1 MFVHYKVVYKLI
13 YLIKNIMLKFK
24 KVYIDS
30 SYKVSGTSSE
40 FTIDLPETVQ
50 LEDNMLCQ
58 IHEVSI
64 PHSWYSINN
73 TNNSIYWRHQVIP
86 PGVIAGIT
94 YRKVTIPEGNYTAV
108 DLAQT
113 IQIAINLL
121 VVTVDRP
128 NTYSIQYNTSTNKF
142 TISSNYATVIFVLL
156 TDGEVAPVANVF
168 SDPVD
173 VNNLS
178 SMNRVI
184 GNTTPATDAYTNV
197 APYTTNFVD
206 LVPFKSLYL
215 HCNEISNYNQL
226 TVAGNSSIV
235 KKVNVTVPYLGVIN
249 DNELNS
255 VDYIDV
261 SGKMLRRLNF
271 RLTNNLNQVVNL
283 NDVDISFT
291 LTFFRG

>member
-1 MFVHYKVVYKLI
+1 
-13 YLIKNIMLKFK
+13 MLKFK

-30 SYKVSGTSSE
+30 SYKVSGTSSD

-50 LEDNMLCQ
+50 LEDKMLCQ

-64 PHSWYSINN
+64 PHSWYSINS
-73 TNNSIYWRHQVIP
+73 TNNLYFRHQIIP

-94 YRKVTIPEGNYTAV
+94 YRKITIPEGKYNAV

-113 IQIAINLL
+113 IEIALNLL
-121 VVTVDRP
+121 VDTVDRP
-128 NTYSIQYNTSTNKF
+128 NTYSLLYNNSTNKITF
-142 TISSNYATVIFVLL
+142 SSNYATAIFVVL
-156 TDGEVAPVANVF
+156 TDGEIAPVAGVF

-173 VNNLS
+173 VNNLNS
-178 SMNRVI
+178 INRVI

-197 APYTTNFVD
+197 VPYTANFID

-235 KKVNVTVPYLGVIN
+235 KKINVSVPYLGIIN
-249 DNELNS
+249 DNELSN

-261 SGKMLRRLNF
+261 SSKILRRLNF
-271 RLTNNLNQVVNL
+271 RLTNHLNQVINL
-283 NDVDISFT
+283 NGVDISFT

>member
-1 MFVHYKVVYKLI
+1 
-13 YLIKNIMLKFK
+13 MLKFK

-30 SYKVSGTSSE
+30 SYKVNGTSSD

-64 PHSWYSINN
+64 PHSWYSINS
-73 TNNSIYWRHQVIP
+73 TNNNLYFRHQVIP

-94 YRKVTIPEGNYTAV
+94 YRKVVIPEGNYTAV

-113 IQIAINLL
+113 IEIALNLL
-121 VVTVDRP
+121 VDTVDRP
-128 NTYSIQYNTSTNKF
+128 NTYSLIYNSSTNKI
-142 TISSNYATVIFVLL
+142 TISSNYSTVIFVVL
-156 TDGEVAPVANVF
+156 TDGEIAPVAGVF

-173 VNNLS
+173 VNSLNS
-178 SMNRVI
+178 INRVI

-197 APYTTNFVD
+197 APYTTNFID

-226 TVAGNSSIV
+226 TVAGNSSII
-235 KKVNVTVPYLGVIN
+235 KKINVSVPYLGIIN
-249 DNELNS
+249 DNELS
-255 VDYIDV
+255 SFDYIDV
-261 SGKMLRRLNF
+261 SNKMLRRLNF
-271 RLTNNLNQVVNL
+271 RISNNLNQTVNL
-283 NDVDISFT
+283 NNVDVSFT

>member
-1 MFVHYKVVYKLI
+1 
-13 YLIKNIMLKFK
+13 MLKFK

-30 SYKVSGTSSE
+30 YYRVSGTSSD

-64 PHSWYSINN
+64 PHSWYSINE
-73 TNNSIYWRHQVIP
+73 TNNNLYFMHQVIP
-86 PGVIAGIT
+86 PAVPNGIT
-94 YRKVTIPEGNYTAV
+94 YRKIAIPEGNYTAS

-113 IQIAINLL
+113 IEVALNLR
-121 VVTVDRP
+121 VDTGDRP
-128 NTYSIQYNTSTNKF
+128 NTYSIHYNSSTNKF
-142 TISSNYATVIFVLL
+142 TISSNYATVIFVVL

-173 VNNLS
+173 VSNLNS
-178 SMNRVI
+178 INRVM
-184 GNTTPATDAYTNV
+184 GNTTPAGDAYTNV
-197 APYTTNFVD
+197 APYTSNFID
-206 LVPFKSLYL
+206 LVPFKNLYL
-215 HCNEISNYNQL
+215 HCNEISNLNQL

-235 KKVNVTVPYLGVIN
+235 KKIPVNVPYLSIIN
-249 DNELNS
+249 DNELSS

-261 SGKMLRRLNF
+261 SNKMLRRLNF
-271 RLTNNLNQVVNL
+271 RLTNHFNQVVYL
-283 NDVDISFT
+283 NDVDVSFT

>member
-1 MFVHYKVVYKLI
+1 
-13 YLIKNIMLKFK
+13 MLTFK

-30 SYKVSGTSSE
+30 SYKVSGTPSD

-64 PHSWYSINN
+64 PHSWYSINS
-73 TNNSIYWRHQVIP
+73 TNNNINWRHQVIP

-121 VVTVDRP
+121 VDTGDRP
-128 NTYSIQYNTSTNKF
+128 NTYSLSYNTSTNKF
-142 TISSNYATVIFVLL
+142 TISSNYATAIFVLL
-156 TDGEVAPVANVF
+156 TDGEVAPLAGSF

-173 VNNLS
+173 INNLS

-197 APYTTNFVD
+197 APYTSNFVD

-235 KKVNVTVPYLGVIN
+235 KKINVTVPYLGVIN
-249 DNELNS
+249 DNELSS

-283 NDVDISFT
+283 NNVDISFT

>member
-1 MFVHYKVVYKLI
+1 
-13 YLIKNIMLKFK
+13 MLKFK

-30 SYKVSGTSSE
+30 SYKVSGTPSE

-50 LEDNMLCQ
+50 LDENMLCQ

-64 PHSWYSINN
+64 PHSWYSINS
-73 TNNSIYWRHQVIP
+73 TNNNIYWMHQVIP

-121 VVTVDRP
+121 VDTVDRP
-128 NTYSIQYNTSTNKF
+128 NTYSLSYNTSTNKF
-142 TISSNYATVIFVLL
+142 TVSSNYATVIFVLL
-156 TDGEVAPVANVF
+156 TDGEIAPLAGSF

-178 SMNRVI
+178 SINRVI

-197 APYTTNFVD
+197 APYTSNFVD

-235 KKVNVTVPYLGVIN
+235 KKINVTVPYLGVIN
-249 DNELNS
+249 DNELSS

-261 SGKMLRRLNF
+261 SNKLLRRLNF
-271 RLTNNLNQVVNL
+271 RLTNHLNQVINL
-283 NDVDISFT
+283 NGVDISFT

>member
-1 MFVHYKVVYKLI
+1 
-13 YLIKNIMLKFK
+13 MLKFK

-30 SYKVSGTSSE
+30 HYKVSGTSSN

-64 PHSWYSINN
+64 PHSWYSINS
-73 TNNSIYWRHQVIP
+73 TNNNLYFMHQVIP

-94 YRKVTIPEGNYTAV
+94 YRKIAIPEGNYTSV

-113 IQIAINLL
+113 IQIALNLL
-121 VVTVDRP
+121 VDTNDRP
-128 NTYSIQYNTSTNKF
+128 NTYSIHYNTSTNKYTF
-142 TISSNYATVIFVLL
+142 SSNNSTVIFVVL
-156 TDGEVAPVANVF
+156 TDGEIAPLAGSF

-173 VNNLS
+173 VNNLYS
-178 SMNRVI
+178 INQVL

-197 APYTTNFVD
+197 APYTTNFID
-206 LVPFKSLYL
+206 LVPFKNLYL

-235 KKVNVTVPYLGVIN
+235 K
-249 DNELNS
+249 
-255 VDYIDV
+255 
-261 SGKMLRRLNF
+261 
-271 RLTNNLNQVVNL
+271 
-283 NDVDISFT
+283 
-291 LTFFRG
+291 

>member
-1 MFVHYKVVYKLI
+1 
-13 YLIKNIMLKFK
+13 MLKFK
-24 KVYIDS
+24 QVYIDS
-30 SYKVSGTSSE
+30 SYKVNGTSSD

-64 PHSWYSINN
+64 PHSWYSINS
-73 TNNSIYWRHQVIP
+73 TNNNLYFRHQVIP

-94 YRKVTIPEGNYTAV
+94 YRKVVIPEGNYTAV

-113 IQIAINLL
+113 IEIALNLL
-121 VVTVDRP
+121 VDTVDRP
-128 NTYSIQYNTSTNKF
+128 NTYSLIYNSSTNKI
-142 TISSNYATVIFVLL
+142 TISSNYSTVIFVVL
-156 TDGEVAPVANVF
+156 TDGEIAPVAGVF

-173 VNNLS
+173 VNSLNS
-178 SMNRVI
+178 INRVI

-197 APYTTNFVD
+197 APYTTNFID

-226 TVAGNSSIV
+226 TVAGNSSII
-235 KKVNVTVPYLGVIN
+235 KKINVSVPYLGIIN
-249 DNELNS
+249 DNELS
-255 VDYIDV
+255 SFDYIDV
-261 SGKMLRRLNF
+261 SNKMLRRLNF
-271 RLTNNLNQVVNL
+271 RISNNLNQTVNL
-283 NDVDISFT
+283 NNVDVSFT

>member
-1 MFVHYKVVYKLI
+1 MFMHYTKIYILISKLF
-13 YLIKNIMLKFK
+13 IMLKFK

-50 LEDNMLCQ
+50 LEDNVLCQ

-64 PHSWYSINN
+64 PHSWYSINS
-73 TNNSIYWRHQVIP
+73 TNNNIYWRHQVIP

-113 IQIAINLL
+113 IQIAIHLL
-121 VVTVDRP
+121 VDTNDRP
-128 NTYSIQYNTSTNKF
+128 NTYSIQYNTSTSKYTF
-142 TISSNYATVIFVLL
+142 SSNYATVIFVLL

-168 SDPVD
+168 SDPV
-173 VNNLS
+173 NINSLNS
-178 SMNRVI
+178 INRVV
-184 GNTTPATDAYTNV
+184 GNTTPAADAYTNV
-197 APYTTNFVD
+197 ALYTTNFVD

-215 HCNEISNYNQL
+215 HCNEFSNYNQL

-235 KKVNVTVPYLGVIN
+235 KKINVTVPYLGVNN
-249 DNELNS
+249 DNELSN

-261 SGKMLRRLNF
+261 SSKLLRRLNF
-271 RLTNNLNQVVNL
+271 RLANNLNQVVNL

>member
-1 MFVHYKVVYKLI
+1 
-13 YLIKNIMLKFK
+13 MLKFK
-24 KVYIDS
+24 EVYIDS
-30 SYKVSGTSSE
+30 SYKVNGTSSD

-64 PHSWYSINN
+64 PHSWYSINS
-73 TNNSIYWRHQVIP
+73 TNNNLYFRHQVIP

-94 YRKVTIPEGNYTAV
+94 YRKVVIPEGNYTAV

-113 IQIAINLL
+113 IEIALNLL
-121 VVTVDRP
+121 VDTVDRP
-128 NTYSIQYNTSTNKF
+128 NTYSLIYNSSTNKI
-142 TISSNYATVIFVLL
+142 TISSNYSTVIFVVL
-156 TDGEVAPVANVF
+156 TDGEIAPVAGVF

-173 VNNLS
+173 VNSLNS
-178 SMNRVI
+178 INRVI

-197 APYTTNFVD
+197 APYTTNFID

-226 TVAGNSSIV
+226 TVAGNSSII
-235 KKVNVTVPYLGVIN
+235 KKINVSVPYLGIIN
-249 DNELNS
+249 DNELS
-255 VDYIDV
+255 SFDYIDV
-261 SGKMLRRLNF
+261 SNKMLRRLNF
-271 RLTNNLNQVVNL
+271 RISNNLNQTVNL
-283 NDVDISFT
+283 NNVDVSFT

>member
-1 MFVHYKVVYKLI
+1 
-13 YLIKNIMLKFK
+13 MLKFK

-30 SYKVSGTSSE
+30 SYKVNGTSSD

-64 PHSWYSINN
+64 PHSWYSINS
-73 TNNSIYWRHQVIP
+73 TNNNLYFRHQVIP

-94 YRKVTIPEGNYTAV
+94 YRKVVIPEGNYTAV

-113 IQIAINLL
+113 IEIALNLL
-121 VVTVDRP
+121 VDTVDRP
-128 NTYSIQYNTSTNKF
+128 NTYSLIYNSSTNKI
-142 TISSNYATVIFVLL
+142 TISSNYSTVIFVVL
-156 TDGEVAPVANVF
+156 TDGEIAPVAGVF

-173 VNNLS
+173 VNSLNS
-178 SMNRVI
+178 INRVI

-197 APYTTNFVD
+197 APYTTNFID

-215 HCNEISNYNQL
+215 HCNEMSNYNQL
-226 TVAGNSSIV
+226 TVAGNSSII
-235 KKVNVTVPYLGVIN
+235 KKINVSVPYLGIIN
-249 DNELNS
+249 DNELS
-255 VDYIDV
+255 SFDYIDV
-261 SGKMLRRLNF
+261 SNKMLRRLNY
-271 RLTNNLNQVVNL
+271 RISNNLNQTVNL
-283 NDVDISFT
+283 NNVDVSFT